1 MKEYLLPF
9 LAVIIS
15 FVLMVV
21 IKGIRD
27 QSYKLLLAF
36 SGAFLLALTVFELLP
51 DVYRFDDPKILGIC
65 ILGGILLQIIL
76 EFFSRGAEHG
86 HMHFSISGMFPWVV
100 FLSLSLHAL
109 MEGIPIAGGEN
120 ILFGIVVH
128 KIPIA
133 LILSAFILQS
143 EISIGKT
150 ALFMGSFAIMTP
162 MGTYLTTVI
171 PSFED
176 YQLYLKAIVVGMFLH
191 ISTVIL
197 FESSEGHTFNFRKV
211 IAIILGLVLA
221 YFI

>member
-15 FVLMVV
+15 FLLMIA

-27 QSYKLLLAF
+27 RSFKLLLAF
-36 SGAFLLALTVFELLP
+36 SGAFLLSLTVFELLP
-51 DVYRFDDPKILGIC
+51 DVYRFDNHKVLGVC

-76 EFFSRGAEHG
+76 EFFSQGAEHG
-86 HMHFSISGMFPWVV
+86 HMHFKISGNFPWIV
-100 FLSLSLHAL
+100 FLSLSLHAI
-109 MEGIPIAGGEN
+109 MEGIPIAGGEQ
-120 ILFGIVVH
+120 ILFGIVIH

-133 LILSAFILQS
+133 LILSAFFLKS
-143 EISIGKT
+143 DISVGK
-150 ALFMGSFAIMTP
+150 AVLFMSTFALMTP
-162 MGTYLTTVI
+162 LGTYLTAVLPVI
-171 PSFED
+171 ED
-176 YQLYLKAIVVGMFLH
+176 YQMFLKAIVVGMFLH

-211 IAIILGLVLA
+211 IAIILGSILA

>member
-15 FVLMVV
+15 FLLMVM

-27 QSYKLLLAF
+27 GSFKLLLAF

-51 DVYRFDDPKILGIC
+51 EVYPTDSPKVLGIC
-65 ILGGILLQIIL
+65 ILAGILLQIIL
-76 EFFSRGAEHG
+76 EFFSKGAEHG
-86 HMHFSISGMFPWVV
+86 HMHFKISGTFPWVV
-100 FLSLSLHAL
+100 FISLSIHAL
-109 MEGIPIAGGEN
+109 MEGIPIASGDT
-120 ILFGIVVH
+120 ILFGIVIH

-143 EISIGKT
+143 EISIGKAVFFMSAF
-150 ALFMGSFAIMTP
+150 ALMTP
-162 MGTYLTTVI
+162 IGTYLTTVI
-171 PSFED
+171 PSFST
-176 YQLYLKAIVVGMFLH
+176 YQIYLKAVVVGMFLH

-197 FESSEGHTFNFRKV
+197 FESSEGHTFNFRKM
-211 IAIILGLVLA
+211 IAIIVGLILA

>member
-15 FVLMVV
+15 FLLMIM

-27 QSYKLLLAF
+27 RSFKLLLAF

-51 DVYRFDDPKILGIC
+51 DVYPIDSPKVLGIC
-65 ILGGILLQIIL
+65 ILAGILLQIIL

-86 HMHFSISGMFPWVV
+86 HMHFKITGTFPWVV
-100 FLSLSLHAL
+100 FISLSLHAL
-109 MEGIPIAGGEN
+109 MEGIPIASGDT
-120 ILFGIVVH
+120 ILFGIVIH

-143 EISIGKT
+143 EISIGK
-150 ALFMGSFAIMTP
+150 AVLFMSAFALMTP
-162 MGTYLTTVI
+162 IGTYLTTVI
-171 PSFED
+171 PAFET
-176 YQLYLKAIVVGMFLH
+176 YQIYLKAIVVGMFLH

-197 FESSEGHTFNFRKV
+197 FESSEGHTFNFRKM
-211 IAIILGLVLA
+211 IAIIVGLILA

>member
-27 QSYKLLLAF
+27 RSYKLLLAF
-36 SGAFLLALTVFELLP
+36 SGAFLLSLTIFELLP
-51 DVYRFDDPKILGIC
+51 DVYRFDNPKILGVC

-86 HMHFSISGMFPWVV
+86 HMHFVISARFPWIV
-100 FLSLSLHAL
+100 FLSLGLHAL
-109 MEGIPIAGGEN
+109 MEGIPISSGEN

-143 EISIGKT
+143 EISIGKA
-150 ALFMGSFAIMTP
+150 ALFMTAFAIMTP
-162 MGTYLTTVI
+162 FGTYLTMVI
-171 PSFED
+171 PGFEN
-176 YQLYLKAIVVGMFLH
+176 YQLYLKAVVVGMFLH

-211 IAIILGLVLA
+211 IAIILGLIIA
-221 YFI
+221 YFL